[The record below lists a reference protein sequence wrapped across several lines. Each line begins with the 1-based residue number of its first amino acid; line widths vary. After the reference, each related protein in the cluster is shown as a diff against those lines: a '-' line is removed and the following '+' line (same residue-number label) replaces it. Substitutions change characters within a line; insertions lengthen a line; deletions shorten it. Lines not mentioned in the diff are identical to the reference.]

1 MKRDKISLI
10 FQVFSLFLILSSCVQ
25 AQDRKSV
32 TVLNSKTIEKELHTW
47 TLLSV
52 EPCSDCTILEK
63 MVMHISSDGG
73 SWISS
78 DKGAYIEDVSSGEK
92 YFINDSEIGFDEN
105 KVRLGDLETRIIKEV
120 YPPLPLN
127 ATKIN
132 VSTGSKYFVKDLDL
146 SQSVYPAQPPMGGV
160 SFFGLPLGMNHKAFI
175 KGLSKQGFK
184 KFSEKEDEDVITF
197 EKILNTYFEGSIDD
211 YPVTI
216 KVTTSI
222 KFDIVTEAEILYHN
236 HVDFYELNEHLQEI
250 IDEIKAKYPFREFTE
265 RKIPYQNATS
275 ILEMKSG
282 KDKVFYNTTMKEFDG
297 YYRIFESSTAEK
309 YEYIGV
315 VSVDVHKDLL
325 NDDHVISIRYSDR
338 NIADYIRRSIGKF
351 RW

>member
-1 MKRDKISLI
+1 MRLYLLC
-10 FQVFSLFLILSSCVQ
+10 LFCFLSCILHAQNRNVQ
-25 AQDRKSV
+25 
-32 TVLNSKTIEKELHTW
+32 VLNSKTIETELHTW

-52 EPCSDCTILEK
+52 ESRSDCTIVEK
-63 MVMHISSDGG
+63 LIMHIDSDGG
-73 SWISS
+73 SWIASNRE
-78 DKGAYIEDVSSGEK
+78 AYIEDLSTGEK
-92 YFINDSEIGFDEN
+92 LFISDSDIGFDEN
-105 KVRLGDLETRIIKEV
+105 KVRLGDLATRIFKEV
-120 YPPLPLN
+120 YPPLPQSAN
-127 ATKIN
+127 KIN

-146 SQSVYPAQPPMGGV
+146 SQSIYPPHPPMGCI
-160 SFFGLPLGMNHKAFI
+160 SFFGLTLGMNHKAFI

-184 KFSEKEDEDVITF
+184 IFSEKEDEDVITL

-216 KVTTSI
+216 KVTTNI
-222 KFDIVTEAEILYHN
+222 KFDIVTEAEILYHD
-236 HVDFYELNEHLQEI
+236 HIDYYELNEHLQEI
-250 IDEIKAKYPFREFTE
+250 IDEIKAKYPFREFKE
-265 RKIPYQNATS
+265 RKIPYQNAVS